1 MSKRVVIVG
10 GNAGGMS
17 TATRLRRL
25 DEAAD
30 IVVLERGDH
39 VSYASCGLPYHLDG
53 TIPEAELAVLTLET
67 VEGMFDLDVRT
78 NHQATEIDTDS
89 QTVTVRSPDGRED
102 LSYDSLV
109 LSPGAAPI
117 EPPIDGIDEVETHS
131 VRSIDDVS
139 TIRERV
145 EAPGVDRA
153 LVVGGGYIG
162 LEVTETLYESGLA
175 VTTAEMESQ
184 VMPRTLGPAMAA
196 TVHNRIRD
204 AGVDLRLDSIVSAF
218 HPGEETSVEFAD
230 GETMTVDL
238 VVLAAGVSPRT
249 DLAEDADLDIHESGA
264 IHVDEQLATSEPDVY
279 ALGDAAAVPAVGGG
293 RAWVPLGGPANRQG
307 RVLGTVLA
315 GQEDRVNPVL
325 DTAVAKVFDLTVGTV
340 GETESPVGGDDGLE
354 KVYVYPPAHAEY
366 YPGAERFW
374 LKLLFDPTDG
384 TVHGVQCVGRNG
396 VDKRTDVAATAM
408 QNGAT
413 VSELAQ
419 LDLAYAPPYSSAK
432 DPVNMAGMA
441 AENVVE
447 GLVDL
452 CHWHDLGDEEVPPLV
467 DCRPPEMRTA
477 EGHIPDAFNVP
488 LPELRDQTAQLPDEV
503 VTYCKMGQTS
513 YAAGRVLEQYG
524 IRAQSLSGGY
534 ALYETIQRDR
544 AARAD
549 PPLAAGDD

>member
-1 MSKRVVIVG
+1 MSQRVVVVG

-53 TIPEAELAVLTLET
+53 TIPEDDLAVLTPEA
-67 VEGMFDLDVRT
+67 VGGMFDLDVRT
-78 NHQATEIDTDS
+78 RHEATAVDTEAR
-89 QTVTVRSPDGRED
+89 TVTVESPAGREE

-109 LSPGAAPI
+109 LAPGAAPV
-117 EPPIDGIDEVETHS
+117 EPPIDGVDAVETHS
-131 VRSIDDVS
+131 VRTIGDV
-139 TIRERV
+139 TAIRERV
-145 EAPGVDRA
+145 EDDGVDRA

-162 LEVTETLYESGLA
+162 LEVTETLSEAGLS

-196 TVHNRIRD
+196 HVHNHVRD
-204 AGVDLRLDSIVSAF
+204 AGVDLRLDTVVSALR
-218 HPGEETSVEFAD
+218 PGEETTVEFGD
-230 GETMTVDL
+230 GETTGVDL

-249 DLAEDADLDIHESGA
+249 DLAADAGLDRHESGA
-264 IHVDEQLATSEPDVY
+264 IRVDDQLRTSAPDVY
-279 ALGDAAAVPAVGGG
+279 ALGDAAAVPAAGGDH
-293 RAWVPLGGPANRQG
+293 AWVPLGGPANREG

-315 GQEDRVNPVL
+315 GREAHLDPVF
-325 DTAVAKVFDLTVGTV
+325 DTAVAKVFDLTVGAV
-340 GETESPVGGDDGLE
+340 GETEGDDGDELE
-354 KVYVYPPAHAEY
+354 KVYVYPPTHAEY
-366 YPGAERFW
+366 YPAAERFW
-374 LKLLFDPTDG
+374 LKLLFDPADG
-384 TVHGVQCVGRNG
+384 TVRGAQSVGRDG
-396 VDKRTDVAATAM
+396 VDKRIDVVATAM

-432 DPVNMAGMA
+432 DPVNLAGMA

-452 CHWHDLGDEEVPPLV
+452 VHWHDLDGEVPPLV
-467 DCRPPEMRTA
+467 DCRPPEMRAA
-477 EGHIPDAFNVP
+477 EGHLPDALNVP
-488 LPELRDQTAQLPDEV
+488 LGELRDRADELPEAV

-513 YAAGRVLEQYG
+513 YAAGRLLEQHG
-524 IRAQSLSGGY
+524 VRAQSLSGGY
-534 ALYETIQRDR
+534 ALYDVVQRDR

-549 PPLAAGDD
+549 PPLLAGDD